1 MFANIGDL
9 TGNLIF
15 SEKNLP
21 LCTYFILWHSTA
33 FYPACFFYKQYT
45 KGKQVGLGLLNKI
58 YRAIL
63 DPNEILLTNLNK

>member
-21 LCTYFILWHSTA
+21 LLR
-33 FYPACFFYKQYT
+33 P
-45 KGKQVGLGLLNKI
+45 LLV
-58 YRAIL
+58 
-63 DPNEILLTNLNK
+63 LNPDGENIFNHCAQPTGCA